1 MNQNSQQKTM
11 KAAILTAQHSPL
23 VVADVE
29 LPSELKYG
37 QVFVKILYSSI
48 CGSQIGEIDG
58 AKGADKYLPHLL
70 GHEGSG
76 IVEKCAEGV
85 TIVKPGDHVVL
96 HWREGKGISAATPQ
110 YTLNGQK
117 VNAGPV
123 TTFNEYAVVS
133 ENRVTAIPP
142 DIDSKLAPLYGC
154 ALTTAFGVVH
164 NDAQLKAGESI
175 IVFGSGGVGMV
186 IVQAAAL
193 ASAYP
198 IIAVDINNFKL
209 EQAKKCGATHIFN
222 SLQVNVAEKIRAL
235 LSAGADVVVDTT
247 GLKPVREL
255 AYDLTDKEGR
265 TIFVGVPKQGEKMSL
280 DTLPLHFAKKISGS
294 HGGSAQP
301 SYDIPRLV
309 RLQQQGILKIDHFI
323 SHIYPLEKINEAIQQ
338 VRTGDVVRCLI
349 KMNHD

>member
-1 MNQNSQQKTM
+1 M
-11 KAAILTAQHSPL
+11 KAAILTAQHTPL

-29 LPSELKYG
+29 LPAELNYG
-37 QVFVKILYSSI
+37 QVLVKVLYSSI
-48 CGSQIGEIDG
+48 CGSQLGEIDG
-58 AKGADKYLPHLL
+58 AKGPDKYLPHLL

-76 IVEKCAEGV
+76 IVEQCAEGV
-85 TIVKPGDHVVL
+85 TVVRAGDHVVL
-96 HWREGKGISAATPQ
+96 HWREGKGLLAATPH
-110 YTLNGQK
+110 YLWNGQK

-133 ENRVTAIPP
+133 ENRLTPIPV
-142 DIDSKLAPLYGC
+142 DIDLKLAPLYGC

-164 NDAQLKAGESI
+164 NDAQLKAGESLLI
-175 IVFGSGGVGMV
+175 FGSGGVGMV

-198 IIAVDINNFKL
+198 IIAVDINDFKL
-209 EQAKKCGATHIFN
+209 EQAKKCGATHVFN
-222 SLQVNVAEKIRAL
+222 SLRENVGEKISAL
-235 LSAGADVVVDTT
+235 LPQGADAVVDTT

-255 AYDLTDKEGR
+255 AYDLTSKEGR

-280 DTLPLHFAKKISGS
+280 DTLPLHFEKRISGS

-301 SYDIPRLV
+301 SYDIPRLI

-323 SHIYPLEKINEAIQQ
+323 SHVYPLERINEAIQQ